1 VANAFPSTNVTWIL
15 ERLSAGDEGRSDVRQ
30 HVMARY
36 ARPLAAYVQGSSLRD
51 LGEPE
56 EIVHG
61 FFAAALARDDYFE
74 RWRTSGARL
83 RRWLL
88 NGLLLHA
95 KGLRRDRGR
104 ERARIA
110 CDLEDAEAI
119 GREASAERAFERAWA
134 ERLLAEAC
142 ALASSRLA
150 DAGKGRRFELFRRH
164 VLNGERAIDVADDL
178 GFRRTEC
185 SAIIRGVTNEV
196 RRSLRELVQQDGVAD
211 ADLDEEV
218 AHLRSLLDIA

>member
-1 VANAFPSTNVTWIL
+1 MANAFPSTNATWIL
-15 ERLSAGDEGRSDVRQ
+15 ERLCAGDEGRRDVRQ

-51 LGEPE
+51 LGEAD

-74 RWRTSGARL
+74 RWQASGARL

-104 ERARIA
+104 ERARLA
-110 CDLEDAEAI
+110 GDLEDAEVVA
-119 GREASAERAFERAWA
+119 RERSAERAFERAWA

-185 SAIIRGVTNEV
+185 SAILRGVTTEV
-196 RRSLRELVQQDGVAD
+196 RRALRELVQQDGVTD
-211 ADLDEEV
+211 SELDEEV
-218 AHLRSLLDIA
+218 AHLRSLLDGM